1 MLASYRCP
9 TISGMEKLSTQDSN
23 RLLEC
28 LHAGPMTAAE
38 ISARLHL
45 SASRVSGLVHEM
57 NRRGLIHA
65 PRCTTGPKGNT
76 VNLWALRPA
85 LETPP

>member
-1 MLASYRCP
+1 M
-9 TISGMEKLSTQDSN
+9 ST
-23 RLLEC
+23 
-28 LHAGPMTAAE
+28 AE
-38 ISARLHL
+38 ISTQLHL
-45 SASRVSGLVHEM
+45 SAPRVSSLIHEL

-85 LETPP
+85 LDTPHNIV